1 LIPPLA
7 AKLREADGILNVP
20 VTSQKAL
27 PISWIKALW
36 NSSS

>member
-27 PISWIKALW
+27 PISLNFISIYLLG
-36 NSSS
+36 